1 MLNVYIT
8 TFFIGIKGL
17 SELYKLKT
25 ILYPWSFPTDIMHL
39 FFENVAPQM
48 YAHWTGKFF
57 KDNSTVC
64 PRYNEPSI

>member
-39 FFENVAPQM
+39 FFENVTPQM
-48 YAHWTGKFF
+48 YA
-57 KDNSTVC
+57 
-64 PRYNEPSI
+64 Y